1 MEKEYNVS
9 LQVMQ
14 HLVIDIGNARI
25 KYAVV
30 DKGEIGATGN
40 LPHDRASEILKIVK
54 QEKGIRR
61 GIVASVAAAEPG
73 WLKELEKALDLFIVL
88 DGTIPLPFRVLYRT
102 PETLGPDRLAA
113 VAGAYTK
120 FPGSNVMIFDLGTAL
135 TVDILNASG
144 EYVGGN
150 ISPGMSMRFR
160 ALHQFTGRLPLG
172 EPENGAPPVGGNT
185 QEALTA
191 GVQQGI
197 LREIEGY
204 ITWGRSQF
212 TDMKVI
218 LTGGDADFFAKMLK
232 SPIFVDR
239 NLVFTGLD
247 RILQHYAEHTQD

>member
-1 MEKEYNVS
+1 
-9 LQVMQ
+9 MQ
-14 HLVIDIGNARI
+14 HLVIDIGNTRI
-25 KYAVV
+25 KYAVM

-40 LPHDRASEILKIVK
+40 FPHGRASEILKIVK
-54 QEKGIRR
+54 KEKGIRR
-61 GIVASVAAAEPG
+61 GIVASVTDVESA
-73 WLKELEKALDLFIVL
+73 WLNKMKNALNLFVVL
-88 DGTIPLPFRVLYRT
+88 DASTPLPFKVLYRT
-102 PETLGPDRLAA
+102 PETLGPDRLAG

-120 FPGSNVMIFDLGTAL
+120 FPLSNVMVFDLGTAL

-172 EPENGAPPVGGNT
+172 RPSAGAPPIGKDT
-185 QEALTA
+185 WEALTA
-191 GVQQGI
+191 GIQQGMI
-197 LREIEGY
+197 HEMEGY

-212 TDMKVI
+212 IDMKVI

-247 RILQHYAEHTQD
+247 RILHHYAEHKQA